1 MAQAVAVAFLC
12 FVFPLLVLLA
22 VLRSARARRS
32 RRSGKDDLQYVDDG
46 RLPPSPPGQL
56 PIIGHLH
63 LVGSHPHVSLRDIA
77 DTHGADGLVLLRL
90 GQVPNLVV
98 SSPTAAEA
106 VLRTHDHAFAS
117 RPRSEVTHILF
128 GGSSDVALAPYGGY
142 WRQARKL
149 ITTHLLSAAK
159 VRSLRGARE
168 AEVRRAL
175 AVVGEAAAARAAVDV
190 GEVVGSFVNDLV
202 CRAVLGQRHGRN
214 NRMLLRELIEGN
226 TRILGGF
233 TLYDHFPSLAK
244 VPLLTRML
252 CAGITRHKRRWD
264 VLLHEIID
272 QHHLHAKENDDDQ
285 LQRHEEEEEDD
296 DDSRDFMGVLLS
308 LQQEYGLTREHVK
321 AILMDMFA
329 AGIDTSSIVL
339 EYAMVHLVKN
349 PHLMAK
355 LQAEISSN
363 TPRGQEMVK
372 EENLDSMTYLKA
384 VVKETLRLH
393 PPAPLLLP
401 HLSMETCDV
410 NGYTIPAGTRVIV
423 NAWALGRDPRSWE
436 KADEF
441 IPERF
446 VPCCGKDTPS
456 VDDFKGRD
464 FRFLPFGAGRR
475 ICAGANF
482 GVATVEI
489 MLANLVY
496 GFDWELPAG
505 ISREDIDMTEVF
517 GITVHRKEKL
527 LLLPTSL
534 RNVNHI

>member
-1 MAQAVAVAFLC
+1 
-12 FVFPLLVLLA
+12 
-22 VLRSARARRS
+22 
-32 RRSGKDDLQYVDDG
+32 
-46 RLPPSPPGQL
+46 
-56 PIIGHLH
+56 
-63 LVGSHPHVSLRDIA
+63 
-77 DTHGADGLVLLRL
+77 
-90 GQVPNLVV
+90 
-98 SSPTAAEA
+98 
-106 VLRTHDHAFAS
+106 
-117 RPRSEVTHILF
+117 
-128 GGSSDVALAPYGGY
+128 
-142 WRQARKL
+142 
-149 ITTHLLSAAK
+149 
-159 VRSLRGARE
+159 
-168 AEVRRAL
+168 
-175 AVVGEAAAARAAVDV
+175 
-190 GEVVGSFVNDLV
+190 
-202 CRAVLGQRHGRN
+202 
-214 NRMLLRELIEGN
+214 
-226 TRILGGF
+226 
-233 TLYDHFPSLAK
+233 
-244 VPLLTRML
+244 ML

-285 LQRHEEEEEDD
+285 LQRHEEEEEEEEE
-296 DDSRDFMGVLLS
+296 DSRDFMGVLLS